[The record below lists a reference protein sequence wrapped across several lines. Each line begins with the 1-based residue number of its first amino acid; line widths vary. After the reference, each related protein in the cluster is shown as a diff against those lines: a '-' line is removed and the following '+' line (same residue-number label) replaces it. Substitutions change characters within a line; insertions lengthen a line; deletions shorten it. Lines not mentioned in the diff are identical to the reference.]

1 MKQALLLALAASL
14 AACHS
19 RNDDQAAA
27 APQPGDTTAVTH
39 QIDPER
45 TGPPGTG
52 GRPPD
57 ATVNADSVGIDSAAV
72 DSSSMRSDSAST
84 GQSPVSVPQDT
95 LGPSSLDTTSTDTSR
110 ASP

>member
-1 MKQALLLALAASL
+1 MKHLVLLAVAASL

-19 RNDDQAAA
+19 RTDDQAAA

-52 GRPPD
+52 GRPSD
-57 ATVNADSVGIDSAAV
+57 ATVNVDSLGLDSANVRIDSTSGGNA
-72 DSSSMRSDSAST
+72 
-84 GQSPVSVPQDT
+84 GPVSVPQDT
-95 LGPSSLDTTSTDTSR
+95 LGPSPLDSTSADTT
-110 ASP
+110 